1 MNAWVE
7 RRNVGLF
14 LAGKA
19 VSQSG
24 SALYTFAA
32 GWYVLAQTGSA
43 ATFGLTLALGILPM
57 VLVMPLAGILAD
69 RLNRKRMV
77 VGMDALNGLWF
88 LGMGSYAAFYGLSLG
103 VVYATAVVT
112 TVLTTLFSVSL
123 EASKLALVTEGRL
136 MSLNASSRVVESV
149 VSVAGPVFGGLVYAW
164 IGVEAFLWINGISFL
179 VSAVSE
185 SWMRYEDAGEKAD
198 VGMDAGTDA
207 SMGAG
212 TDRTASAEA
221 GGSAGIWRSMGGD
234 FSEGLKLVW
243 GDSGLRSLAWQLM
256 AINFFI
262 GFCVSVPLPYVL
274 HRAMEGGEKVLG
286 LVQGA
291 SPVGVII
298 GALLIGRLKW
308 GVDRAM
314 KAAGLALVASF
325 MILGGLMGVMGWQG
339 VTVGV
344 AGLLGSYAWMGL
356 IPGMLLLGIGI
367 AWIDLPLMYYF
378 QIAVPEH
385 MKGRVLSV
393 VMSLAKL
400 VLPVAL
406 LGAGVLVG
414 YVPAWAMTLAGGG
427 FYLVTL
433 LKDWRKVACET
444 GETCETGGGREGI
457 EL

>member
-32 GWYVLAQTGSA
+32 GWYVLAETGSA

-88 LGMGSYAAFYGLSLG
+88 LVMGLYAALHGLTLG
-103 VVYATAVVT
+103 AVYATAVVT

-123 EASKLALVTEGRL
+123 ESSKLALVTESKL
-136 MSLNASSRVVESV
+136 MSLSASSRVVESV
-149 VSVAGPVFGGLVYAW
+149 VSVAGPVFGGLAYAW
-164 IGVEAFLWINGISFL
+164 IGMEAFLWINGVSFL
-179 VSAVSE
+179 LSAVTE
-185 SWMRYEDAGEKAD
+185 SWMRYE
-198 VGMDAGTDA
+198 GTV
-207 SMGAG
+207 SVISVEPGLNRSVW
-212 TDRTASAEA
+212 RTLRRDYA
-221 GGSAGIWRSMGGD
+221 
-234 FSEGLKLVW
+234 EGLRFVRC
-243 GDSGLRSLAWQLM
+243 SSSMRSLAWRLM

-274 HRAMEGGEKVLG
+274 HRALDGGEKVLG

-291 SPVGVII
+291 SPVGVIL

-308 GVDRAM
+308 GIDRAL
-314 KAAGLALVASF
+314 KAARTLLVTSF
-325 MILGGLMGVMGWQG
+325 LLIGGLMGIMEWQISNAG
-339 VTVGV
+339 VSVGE
-344 AGLLGSYAWMGL
+344 LMLSYTWMGL
-356 IPGMLLLGIGI
+356 IPGMLMLGVGI
-367 AWIDLPLMYYF
+367 AWIDLPLMYHF
-378 QIAVPEH
+378 QMVVPEH
-385 MKGRVLSV
+385 LKGRVLSV
-393 VMSLAKL
+393 IMSLAKL

-414 YVPAWAMTLAGGG
+414 RVPAGGLTLIGGV
-427 FYLVTL
+427 FYLATL
-433 LKDWRKVACET
+433 LMEKRDLKL
-444 GETCETGGGREGI
+444 GEAVR
-457 EL
+457 

>member
-7 RRNVGLF
+7 RRNIGLF

-32 GWYVLAQTGSA
+32 GWYVLAVTGSA

-77 VGMDALNGLWF
+77 VGMDALNGMWF
-88 LGMGSYAAFYGLSLG
+88 LAMGLYASVHGLTLG
-103 VVYATAVVT
+103 AVYATAVVT

-123 EASKLALVTEGRL
+123 ESSKLALVTEAKL

-164 IGVEAFLWINGISFL
+164 IGMEAFLWINGVSFL
-179 VSAVSE
+179 LSALTE
-185 SWMRYEDAGEKAD
+185 SWMRYEGP
-198 VGMDAGTDA
+198 
-207 SMGAG
+207 
-212 TDRTASAEA
+212 
-221 GGSAGIWRSMGGD
+221 GGD
-234 FSEGLKLVW
+234 LGLVSDNM
-243 GDSGLRSLAWQLM
+243 DSGLRTVHNLISEGPKQKVSLWRTLRREFGEGLSAVWTDSVMRSLAWRLM

-274 HRAMEGGEKVLG
+274 HRALEGGEKVLG
-286 LVQGA
+286 VVQGA
-291 SPVGVII
+291 TPVGVIL
-298 GALLIGRLKW
+298 GAILLGWLKW

-314 KAAGLALVASF
+314 KVAGVLLASSF
-325 MILGGLMGVMGWQG
+325 VVLGGLMGFMEWQLVNIG
-339 VTVGV
+339 TSV
-344 AGLLGSYAWMGL
+344 AEPLMSITWMGL

-367 AWIDLPLMYYF
+367 AWIDLPLMYHF
-378 QIAVPEH
+378 QLVVPEH
-385 MKGRVLSV
+385 LKGRVLSV

-406 LGAGVLVG
+406 LGAGVLMG
-414 YVPAWAMTLAGGG
+414 QVPAGLLTLVGGV
-427 FYLVTL
+427 FYLLTL
-433 LKDWRKVACET
+433 LKDWRKKAFET
-444 GETCETGGGREGI
+444 GNGREGV
-457 EL
+457 EM

>member
-1 MNAWVE
+1 MNTWVE
-7 RRNVGLF
+7 RRNIGLF

-32 GWYVLAQTGSA
+32 GWYVLAVTGSA

-57 VLVMPLAGILAD
+57 VLIMPLAGILAD

-88 LGMGSYAAFYGLSLG
+88 LVMGLYASVHGLTLG
-103 VVYATAVVT
+103 AVYATAVVT

-123 EASKLALVTEGRL
+123 ESSKLALVTEAKL

-164 IGVEAFLWINGISFL
+164 IGMEAFLWINGVSFL
-179 VSAVSE
+179 LSALTE
-185 SWMRYEDAGEKAD
+185 SWMRYE
-198 VGMDAGTDA
+198 
-207 SMGAG
+207 GAG
-212 TDRTASAEA
+212 TGTGTGAEA
-221 GGSAGIWRSMGGD
+221 GLGADSA
-234 FSEGLKLVW
+234 
-243 GDSGLRSLAWQLM
+243 SGLGSTLITRESGSKVSLWRTMRREFGEGMSAVWTDSAMRSLAWRLM

-274 HRAMEGGEKVLG
+274 HSALEGGEKVLG

-291 SPVGVII
+291 TPVGVIL
-298 GALLIGRLKW
+298 GALLISRLKW
-308 GVDRAM
+308 SVERAM
-314 KAAGLALVASF
+314 KTAGVLLVASF
-325 MILGGLMGVMGWQG
+325 VILGGLMMIMEWQSAILS
-339 VTVGV
+339 VAAAPSTAMSFASLTV
-344 AGLLGSYAWMGL
+344 AYAWMGL
-356 IPGMLLLGIGI
+356 IPGMLMLGIGI

-378 QIAVPEH
+378 QLVVPEH

-406 LGAGVLVG
+406 MGAGILVEQVPAGLLTLVG
-414 YVPAWAMTLAGGG
+414 GV
-427 FYLVTL
+427 FYLATL
-433 LKDWRKVACET
+433 LKERRKLEMEEWA
-444 GETCETGGGREGI
+444 R
-457 EL
+457 

>member
-1 MNAWVE
+1 MNTRVE

-88 LGMGSYAAFYGLSLG
+88 LGMGVYAAVYGLSLG
-103 VVYATAVVT
+103 AVYATAVVT

-123 EASKLALVTEGRL
+123 EASKLALVSEGRL

-164 IGVEAFLWINGISFL
+164 IGVEAFLWINGLSFL
-179 VSAVSE
+179 LSAVSE
-185 SWMRYEDAGEKAD
+185 SWMRYE
-198 VGMDAGTDA
+198 
-207 SMGAG
+207 GAG
-212 TDRTASAEA
+212 VRAEVGAVAEA
-221 GGSAGIWRSMGGD
+221 GAGADGGAGIWRSLGSD
-234 FSEGLKLVW
+234 FSEGLRLVW
-243 GDSGLRSLAWQLM
+243 GDAGLRSLAWRLM

-274 HRAMEGGEKVLG
+274 HRALDGGEKVLG

-291 SPVGVII
+291 SPVGVIL

-314 KAAGLALVASF
+314 KAAGVALVASF
-325 MILGGLMGVMGWQG
+325 VILGGLMGVMEWQG
-339 VTVGV
+339 VTVGAAGA
-344 AGLLGSYAWMGL
+344 AGLLGAYAWMGL

-378 QIAVPEH
+378 QLAVPER

-414 YVPAWAMTLAGGG
+414 YVPAGVLTLAGGG

-433 LKDWRKVACET
+433 LKDWGKVTREM
-444 GETCETGGGREGI
+444 GHGREGV

>member
-1 MNAWVE
+1 MNALVE

-32 GWYVLAQTGSA
+32 GWYVLAKTGSA

-88 LGMGSYAAFYGLSLG
+88 LVMGLYAATFGLSLG
-103 VVYATAVVT
+103 AVYATAVVT

-123 EASKLALVTEGRL
+123 EASKLALVTEARL

-164 IGVEAFLWINGISFL
+164 IGMEAFLWINGVSFL
-179 VSAVSE
+179 LSALTE
-185 SWMRYEDAGEKAD
+185 SWMRYE
-198 VGMDAGTDA
+198 
-207 SMGAG
+207 SP
-212 TDRTASAEA
+212 
-221 GGSAGIWRSMGGD
+221 GGD
-234 FSEGLKLVW
+234 LGLVPDNM
-243 GDSGLRSLAWQLM
+243 DSGLRTVQNLISEGPKHKVSLWRTLRREFGEGLSAVWTDSAMRSLAWRLM

-274 HRAMEGGEKVLG
+274 HRALEGGEKALG

-291 SPVGVII
+291 APVGVIL
-298 GALLIGRLKW
+298 GAILLGRLKW

-314 KAAGLALVASF
+314 KVAGVLLASSF
-325 MILGGLMGVMGWQG
+325 VLLGGLMGFMEWQLVNIG
-339 VTVGV
+339 TAVEDP
-344 AGLLGSYAWMGL
+344 LMSMAWMGL

-367 AWIDLPLMYYF
+367 AWIDLPLMYHF
-378 QIAVPEH
+378 QLVVPEH
-385 MKGRVLSV
+385 LKGRVLSV

-406 LGAGVLVG
+406 LGAGVLMG
-414 YVPAWAMTLAGGG
+414 QVPAGLLTLVGGA
-427 FYLVTL
+427 FYLLTL
-433 LKDWRKVACET
+433 LKDWGKTVFKT
-444 GETCETGGGREGI
+444 GNCREGV
-457 EL
+457 ET

>member
-1 MNAWVE
+1 MNALVE
-7 RRNVGLF
+7 RKNVGLF

-32 GWYVLAQTGSA
+32 GWYVLAKTGSA

-88 LGMGSYAAFYGLSLG
+88 LVMGLYAATYGLSLG
-103 VVYATAVVT
+103 AVYATAVVT

-123 EASKLALVTEGRL
+123 ESSKLALVTEARL

-164 IGVEAFLWINGISFL
+164 IGIEAFLWINGVSFL
-179 VSAVSE
+179 LSALSE
-185 SWMRYEDAGEKAD
+185 SRMRYE
-198 VGMDAGTDA
+198 
-207 SMGAG
+207 SP
-212 TDRTASAEA
+212 
-221 GGSAGIWRSMGGD
+221 GGD
-234 FSEGLKLVW
+234 LGLVSDNMGSGLRTVQNLISEGPKLKMSLWRTLRREFEEGLSAVW
-243 GDSGLRSLAWQLM
+243 TDLTMRSLAWRLM

-274 HRAMEGGEKVLG
+274 HRALEGGEKVLG

-291 SPVGVII
+291 TPVGVIL
-298 GALLIGRLKW
+298 GAILLGRLKW

-314 KAAGLALVASF
+314 KVAGVLLASSF
-325 MILGGLMGVMGWQG
+325 VLLGGLMGFMEWQLVNIG
-339 VTVGV
+339 TTV
-344 AGLLGSYAWMGL
+344 AEPLMSMAWMGL

-367 AWIDLPLMYYF
+367 AWIDLPLMYHF
-378 QIAVPEH
+378 QLVVPEH
-385 MKGRVLSV
+385 LKGRVLSV

-406 LGAGVLVG
+406 LGAGVLMG
-414 YVPAWAMTLAGGG
+414 QVPAGLLTLVGGA

-433 LKDWRKVACET
+433 LKDWGKTAFKTGSGTEGVET
-444 GETCETGGGREGI
+444 
-457 EL
+457 

>member
-1 MNAWVE
+1 MNTWVE
-7 RRNVGLF
+7 RRNIALF

-32 GWYVLAQTGSA
+32 GWYVLVETGSA

-88 LGMGSYAAFYGLSLG
+88 LAMGLYAAIYGLSLG
-103 VVYATAVVT
+103 AVYATAVVT

-123 EASKLALVTEGRL
+123 ESSKLALVTEARL

-164 IGVEAFLWINGISFL
+164 IGMEAFLWINGVSFL
-179 VSAVSE
+179 LSALSE
-185 SWMRYEDAGEKAD
+185 SWMRYE
-198 VGMDAGTDA
+198 
-207 SMGAG
+207 SP
-212 TDRTASAEA
+212 
-221 GGSAGIWRSMGGD
+221 GGD
-234 FSEGLKLVW
+234 LGLVSDNM
-243 GDSGLRSLAWQLM
+243 DSGLRMVHNLISEGPKQKVSLWHTLRREFGEGLSAVWTDSVMRSLAWQLM

-274 HRAMEGGEKVLG
+274 HRALEGGEKVLG
-286 LVQGA
+286 VVQGA
-291 SPVGVII
+291 TPVGVIL
-298 GALLIGRLKW
+298 GAILLGWLKW

-314 KAAGLALVASF
+314 KVAGVLLASSF
-325 MILGGLMGVMGWQG
+325 VVLGGLMGFMEWQLVNIG
-339 VTVGV
+339 TSV
-344 AGLLGSYAWMGL
+344 AKPLMSITWMGL

-367 AWIDLPLMYYF
+367 AWIDLPLMYHF
-378 QIAVPEH
+378 QLVVPEH
-385 MKGRVLSV
+385 LKGRVLSV

-406 LGAGVLVG
+406 LGAGVLMG
-414 YVPAWAMTLAGGG
+414 QVPAGLLTLVGGV
-427 FYLVTL
+427 FYLLTL
-433 LKDWRKVACET
+433 LKDWRKKAFET
-444 GETCETGGGREGI
+444 GNGREGV
-457 EL
+457 EM

>member
-1 MNAWVE
+1 MNALVE

-32 GWYVLAQTGSA
+32 GWYVLAKTGSA

-88 LGMGSYAAFYGLSLG
+88 LVMGLYAATFGLSLG
-103 VVYATAVVT
+103 AVYATAVVT

-123 EASKLALVTEGRL
+123 EASKLALVTEARL

-164 IGVEAFLWINGISFL
+164 IGMEAFLWINGVSFL
-179 VSAVSE
+179 LSALTE
-185 SWMRYEDAGEKAD
+185 SWMRYE
-198 VGMDAGTDA
+198 
-207 SMGAG
+207 SP
-212 TDRTASAEA
+212 
-221 GGSAGIWRSMGGD
+221 GGD
-234 FSEGLKLVW
+234 LGLVPDNM
-243 GDSGLRSLAWQLM
+243 DSGLRTAQNLISEGPNHKVSLWRTLRREFGEGLSAVWTDSAMRSLAWRLM

-274 HRAMEGGEKVLG
+274 HRALEGGEKALG

-291 SPVGVII
+291 APVGVIL
-298 GALLIGRLKW
+298 GAILLGRLKW

-314 KAAGLALVASF
+314 KVAGVLLASSF
-325 MILGGLMGVMGWQG
+325 VLLGGLMGFMEWQLVNIG
-339 VTVGV
+339 TAVEDP
-344 AGLLGSYAWMGL
+344 LMSMAWMGL

-367 AWIDLPLMYYF
+367 AWIDLPLMYHF
-378 QIAVPEH
+378 QLVVPEH
-385 MKGRVLSV
+385 LKGRVLSV

-406 LGAGVLVG
+406 LGAGVLMG
-414 YVPAWAMTLAGGG
+414 QVPAGLLTLVGGA
-427 FYLVTL
+427 FYLLTL
-433 LKDWRKVACET
+433 LKDWGKTVFKT
-444 GETCETGGGREGI
+444 GNCREGV
-457 EL
+457 ET

>member
-32 GWYVLAQTGSA
+32 GWYVLAKTGSA

-88 LGMGSYAAFYGLSLG
+88 LGMGIYAAVYGLSLG
-103 VVYATAVVT
+103 AVYVTAVVT

-123 EASKLALVTEGRL
+123 EASKLALVSEARL

-179 VSAVSE
+179 LSAVSE
-185 SWMRYEDAGEKAD
+185 SWMRYEGAGVKAD
-198 VGMDAGTDA
+198 EDAEVA
-207 SMGAG
+207 AVAEVAG
-212 TDRTASAEA
+212 D
-221 GGSAGIWRSMGGD
+221 AGIWCSLRSE
-234 FSEGLKLVW
+234 FSEGIRMVW
-243 GDSGLRSLAWQLM
+243 SDSGMRSLAWRLM

-274 HRAMEGGEKVLG
+274 HRSLAGGEKVLG

-291 SPVGVII
+291 TPVGVIL
-298 GALLIGRLKW
+298 GAVLIGRLKW

-314 KAAGLALVASF
+314 KAAGVVLVVSF
-325 MILGGLMGVMGWQG
+325 VILGGLMGVMAWQG
-339 VTVGV
+339 VTAAGAVG
-344 AGLLGSYAWMGL
+344 AYAWMGL

-378 QIAVPEH
+378 QLAVPEH

-406 LGAGVLVG
+406 LGAGLLVG
-414 YVPAWAMTLAGGG
+414 HVPAGVLTLVGGA

-433 LKDWRKVACET
+433 LKDWGKV
-444 GETCETGGGREGI
+444 TCETGSGREEVG
-457 EL
+457 L

>member
-7 RRNVGLF
+7 RKNVGLF

-32 GWYVLAQTGSA
+32 GWYVLAETGSA

-77 VGMDALNGLWF
+77 VGMDALNGLWY
-88 LGMGSYAAFYGLSLG
+88 LAMGLYAALHGLTLG
-103 VVYATAVVT
+103 AVYATAVVT

-123 EASKLALVTEGRL
+123 EASKLALVTEARL

-164 IGVEAFLWINGISFL
+164 IGIEAFLWINGVSFL
-179 VSAVSE
+179 LSALTE
-185 SWMRYEDAGEKAD
+185 SWMRYE
-198 VGMDAGTDA
+198 GTV
-207 SMGAG
+207 SVSSVEPGLNRSVW
-212 TDRTASAEA
+212 RTLRREFA
-221 GGSAGIWRSMGGD
+221 
-234 FSEGLKLVW
+234 EGLRFVRC
-243 GDSGLRSLAWQLM
+243 SSSIRSLAWRLM

-274 HRAMEGGEKVLG
+274 HRALDGGEKVLG

-291 SPVGVII
+291 SPVGVIL

-308 GVDRAM
+308 SVDRAL
-314 KAAGLALVASF
+314 KAARMLLVTSFAL
-325 MILGGLMGVMGWQG
+325 IGGLMGIMEWQTSNAG
-339 VTVGV
+339 AAVAVVGELMR
-344 AGLLGSYAWMGL
+344 AYTWMGL
-356 IPGMLLLGIGI
+356 IPGMLMLGVGI
-367 AWIDLPLMYYF
+367 AWIDLPLMYHF
-378 QIAVPEH
+378 QMTVPEH
-385 MKGRVLSV
+385 LKGRVLSV
-393 VMSLAKL
+393 IMSLAKL

-414 YVPAWAMTLAGGG
+414 RVPAGGLTLIGGV
-427 FYLVTL
+427 FYLATL
-433 LKDWRKVACET
+433 MMEKRDLNL
-444 GETCETGGGREGI
+444 GELVR
-457 EL
+457 

>member
-1 MNAWVE
+1 MNALVE
-7 RRNVGLF
+7 RKNVGLF

-32 GWYVLAQTGSA
+32 GWYVLAKTGSA

-88 LGMGSYAAFYGLSLG
+88 LVMGLYAATFGLYLG
-103 VVYATAVVT
+103 AVYATAVVT

-123 EASKLALVTEGRL
+123 EASKLALVTEARL

-164 IGVEAFLWINGISFL
+164 IGIEAFLWINGVSFL
-179 VSAVSE
+179 LSALTE
-185 SWMRYEDAGEKAD
+185 SWMRYE
-198 VGMDAGTDA
+198 
-207 SMGAG
+207 SP
-212 TDRTASAEA
+212 
-221 GGSAGIWRSMGGD
+221 GGD
-234 FSEGLKLVW
+234 LGLVPDNM
-243 GDSGLRSLAWQLM
+243 DSGLRTVQNLISEGPNHKLSLWRTLRREFGEGLSAVWTDSAMRSLAWRLM

-274 HRAMEGGEKVLG
+274 HRALEGGEKVLG

-291 SPVGVII
+291 APVGVIL
-298 GALLIGRLKW
+298 GAILLGRLKW

-314 KAAGLALVASF
+314 KVAGVLLASSF
-325 MILGGLMGVMGWQG
+325 VLLGGLMGFMEWQLVNIG
-339 VTVGV
+339 TAVEDP
-344 AGLLGSYAWMGL
+344 LMPMAWMGL

-367 AWIDLPLMYYF
+367 AWIDLPLMYHF
-378 QIAVPEH
+378 QLVVPEH
-385 MKGRVLSV
+385 LKGRVLSV

-414 YVPAWAMTLAGGG
+414 HVPAGLLTLVGGA
-427 FYLVTL
+427 FYLLTL
-433 LKDWRKVACET
+433 LKDWGKTAFET
-444 GETCETGGGREGI
+444 GNGREGV
-457 EL
+457 EM

>member
-77 VGMDALNGLWF
+77 VGMDALNGFWF
-88 LGMGSYAAFYGLSLG
+88 LGMAIYAAFYGLSLG
-103 VVYATAVVT
+103 AIYVTAVVT

-123 EASKLALVTEGRL
+123 EASKLALVSEGRL
-136 MSLNASSRVVESV
+136 MSLNASSRVVESM

-179 VSAVSE
+179 LSAVSE
-185 SWMRYEDAGEKAD
+185 SWMRYEGAGVKAD
-198 VGMDAGTDA
+198 EDAQVA
-207 SMGAG
+207 AGA
-212 TDRTASAEA
+212 EVA
-221 GGSAGIWRSMGGD
+221 GDAGIWCSLRGE
-234 FSEGLKLVW
+234 FSEGLRLVW
-243 GDSGLRSLAWQLM
+243 SDSGMRSLAWRLM

-274 HRAMEGGEKVLG
+274 HRSLEGGEKVLG

-291 SPVGVII
+291 SPVGVIL
-298 GALLIGRLKW
+298 GAVLIGRLKW

-314 KAAGLALVASF
+314 KAAGVVLVVSF
-325 MILGGLMGVMGWQG
+325 MILGGLMGVMAWQG
-339 VTVGV
+339 VTAAGAVG
-344 AGLLGSYAWMGL
+344 AYAWMGL

-367 AWIDLPLMYYF
+367 AWIDLPLLYYF
-378 QIAVPEH
+378 QVAVPEH

-393 VMSLAKL
+393 IMSLAKL

-414 YVPAWAMTLAGGG
+414 RVPAGVLTLAGGV

-433 LKDWRKVACET
+433 LKDWGKLAR
-444 GETCETGGGREGI
+444 ETGGSREEVG
-457 EL
+457 L

>member
-1 MNAWVE
+1 MNALVE

-32 GWYVLAQTGSA
+32 GWYVLAKTGSA

-57 VLVMPLAGILAD
+57 VLVMPLAGIMAD

-88 LGMGSYAAFYGLSLG
+88 LVMGLYAATYGLSLG
-103 VVYATAVVT
+103 AVYATAVVT

-123 EASKLALVTEGRL
+123 ESSKMALVSESKL
-136 MSLNASSRVVESV
+136 MSLSASSRVVESV
-149 VSVAGPVFGGLVYAW
+149 VSVAGPVFGGLAYAW
-164 IGVEAFLWINGISFL
+164 IGMEAFLWINGVSFL
-179 VSAVSE
+179 MSAVTE
-185 SWMRYEDAGEKAD
+185 SWMRYE
-198 VGMDAGTDA
+198 
-207 SMGAG
+207 GAG
-212 TDRTASAEA
+212 TGAEA
-221 GGSAGIWRSMGGD
+221 DLRADSDSDSGSMFFPEASGFSMSLWRTMKRD
-234 FSEGLKLVW
+234 FAEGLNLVW
-243 GDSGLRSLAWQLM
+243 SDSGMRSLAWQLM

-262 GFCVSVPLPYVL
+262 GFCVTVPLPYIL
-274 HRAMEGGEKVLG
+274 HLALDGGEKVLG

-291 SPVGVII
+291 TPVGVIL
-298 GALLIGRLKW
+298 GALLISRLKW

-314 KAAGLALVASF
+314 KAAGVLLVASF
-325 MILGGLMGVMGWQG
+325 ILLGGLMVFMEWQNAILG
-339 VTVGV
+339 VTAAPAAAVTLARLMV
-344 AGLLGSYAWMGL
+344 PYAWMGL
-356 IPGMLLLGIGI
+356 IPGMLMLGVGI
-367 AWIDLPLMYYF
+367 AWIDLPLMYHF
-378 QIAVPEH
+378 QLVVPEH

-414 YVPAWAMTLAGGG
+414 HVPAGGLTLIGGM

-433 LKDWRKVACET
+433 LKDRKNL
-444 GETCETGGGREGI
+444 
-457 EL
+457 ELSEWVR